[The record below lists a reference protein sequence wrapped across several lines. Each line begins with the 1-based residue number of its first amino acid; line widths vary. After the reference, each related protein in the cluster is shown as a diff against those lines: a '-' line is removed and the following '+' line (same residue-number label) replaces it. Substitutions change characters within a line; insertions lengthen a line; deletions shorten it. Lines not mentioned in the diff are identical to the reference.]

1 MPGIFNHMPMGE
13 QDSSGDEGFGMNRK
27 KKNTKKQITD
37 LVDGISQSLHEKAA
51 ADSNSDDDDADL
63 FSVPMNSDAFMAKIA
78 Q

>member
-1 MPGIFNHMPMGE
+1 MPGIFNHMPIE
-13 QDSSGDEGFGMNRK
+13 QDSSGDEGFGLNRK